1 MSKETAEW
9 LNTQTL
15 IGFTEKRGNA
25 WHYQEALQ
33 GGEPNHYPGAIPV
46 GDVERRLFDWE
57 AESESVYVLRNGVP
71 VAIPNKQAVSV
82 NEGGVLG
89 DVLGVFSEIYRPHQY
104 KPWLLDNVGKILD
117 DGELSIGSAGQLKN
131 RAQAWVSVEVPE
143 NIETPEG
150 VTFRPNLI
158 ACTSFDGSLATT
170 YKRTATVVVCDNTL
184 RAGLNSDGGLFRL
197 KHTSNS
203 LDRIADA
210 REALEIVYSTADE
223 FSAEVARLCA
233 TEVSDEVWNKLV
245 NVISPLPE
253 EKGRS
258 RTLALNKQDALFD
271 LYRSDDRVAP
281 WAGTAFGVLQA
292 TNTYA
297 HHIKSVRGASVTQR
311 NREAALTGSIAK
323 EDAKVLGELEKLL
336 VAV

>member
-33 GGEPNHYPGAIPV
+33 GDEPNHYTGAIPV
-46 GDVERRLFDWE
+46 EDVERRLFNWE
-57 AESESVYVLRNGVP
+57 AISEPVYVNRDGEFVAVP
-71 VAIPNKQAVSV
+71 NRQAISANDDKS
-82 NEGGVLG
+82 VLG
-89 DVLGVFSEIYRPHQY
+89 IFADGYRPHQY
-104 KPWLLDNVGKILD
+104 KPWLLDNVASILD
-117 DGELSIGSAGQLKN
+117 SELAIGSAGLLRE

-143 NIETPEG
+143 NIVTPEG
-150 VTFRPNLI
+150 VAFRPNLI
-158 ACTSFDGSLATT
+158 AATSLDGSLATT
-170 YKRTATVVVCDNTL
+170 YKEAATIVVCDNTL
-184 RAGLNSDGGLFRL
+184 RAGLNEGGSVFRV
-197 KHTSNS
+197 KHSSNS
-203 LDRIADA
+203 LGRITDA
-210 REALEIVYSTADE
+210 REALGIVYSTADA

-233 TEVSDEVWNKLV
+233 TEVDDKVWNKLLNIIV
-245 NVISPLPE
+245 PIPE
-253 EKGRS
+253 DEGRG
-258 RTLALNKQDALFD
+258 RTLALNKQDELFA

-292 TNTYA
+292 VNTYA
-297 HHIKSVRGASVTQR
+297 HHIKGVRGSSRVQR

-323 EDAKVLGELEKLL
+323 EDARVLAELEKLL